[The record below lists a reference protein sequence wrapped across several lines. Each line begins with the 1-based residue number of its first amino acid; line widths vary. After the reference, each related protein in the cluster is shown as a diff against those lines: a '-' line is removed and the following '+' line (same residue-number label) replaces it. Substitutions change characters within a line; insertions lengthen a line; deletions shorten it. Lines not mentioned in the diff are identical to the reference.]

1 MSKQTIAIFCVL
13 LVLLTVVAPV
23 HAQKL
28 KPEELVAKHLDSI
41 GPADKRQAVTKRM
54 TVGTAQVS
62 FRVGGSGTLNGAG
75 NILSDGNLL
84 RLGFAFKALDYSGEQ
99 VAFDGKKVTAG
110 QISPGV
116 YPPFSRFI
124 YENDLLIKEG
134 LLFGSL
140 STGWALLDVAGRKP
154 KMESNGLKKIDGR
167 QLHEMKYLAR
177 TSKGGLQ
184 AFFYFDPETF
194 RHVRSVFKMELPAT
208 QMSRITDS
216 AELVRYQILE
226 QYDNFKEVEGL
237 TLPHSYKVDF
247 TIDAPRGGMLTSW
260 THIIDR
266 IAQNQ
271 PIEQGVF
278 SLQ

>member
-54 TVGTAQVS
+54 TVGPAQVS

-167 QLHEMKYLAR
+167 QLHEISTSPAPPREACRRSFISIRRLSAMCGRFSRWSCLQPR
-177 TSKGGLQ
+177 CRESRIPLNSCDIRSSNCTTTSK
-184 AFFYFDPETF
+184 
-194 RHVRSVFKMELPAT
+194 RS
-208 QMSRITDS
+208 
-216 AELVRYQILE
+216 
-226 QYDNFKEVEGL
+226 
-237 TLPHSYKVDF
+237 
-247 TIDAPRGGMLTSW
+247 RG
-260 THIIDR
+260 
-266 IAQNQ
+266 
-271 PIEQGVF
+271 
-278 SLQ
+278 